1 MSSWRDVEGQMQ
13 SYMRAQP
20 GTGGFWANVG
30 IVRPWVK
37 AAAAV
42 AFVGME
48 ILMWALAF
56 QSPENHKLSLPLE
69 IFLST
74 LAAAVMAALVLFYG
88 YIYADAKRRGMR
100 AGMWT
105 LLAAFIP
112 YLIGVILYFLLRD
125 PLPAPCPKCGQ
136 FARGSFTF
144 CPNCGCELLRVCRV
158 CRKKL
163 EPGWANCAYCGTPLA
178 AMSNRPAP
186 PVPPIPPVPP
196 APAAQP

>member
-1 MSSWRDVEGQMQ
+1 MSTWKDVEGRMQ

-20 GTGGFWANVG
+20 GTGGFWANVA

-37 AAAAV
+37 VAAAI

-48 ILMWALAF
+48 VLMFWLLVFRPQLPQDHLPIGLELFLSALA
-56 QSPENHKLSLPLE
+56 
-69 IFLST
+69 ST
-74 LAAAVMAALVLFYG
+74 TMAAIVLFYG

-136 FARGSFTF
+136 YARGSFTF
-144 CPNCGCELLRVCRV
+144 CPNCGNELLRVCRV

-163 EPGWANCAYCGTPLA
+163 EPGWVNCAYCGTALA
-178 AMSNRPAP
+178 AMSNSPAP
-186 PVPPIPPVPP
+186 PVPPTP
-196 APAAQP
+196 APQS